1 MSANILISSDDT
13 GHNLFVFRCFRPNLC
28 IFAVGIRRNL
38 CIFHLSIRQNFCDMK
53 RDIYAKLLE
62 WQSRRDHKPLVVD
75 GARQVG
81 KTYILKEFGAREYK
95 SVSYVNLDK
104 DTVAKSIF
112 EPDHD
117 IRRIIRTLSAHTGID
132 IVPKDT
138 LIIIDEI
145 QESSA
150 ALGCLKYFKEDFP
163 QYDVAVAGSLLGI
176 SIHQDQSFPV
186 GMVELVRMF
195 PMSLHEF
202 LDATGNEKLTRL
214 LLDCDW
220 SAVNSLSQKYID
232 LLRQYYYVGGMPE
245 AVAGYIN
252 GKGLNEVRK
261 IHKDILAGYRKDFS
275 KHAPKKEVPRIEL
288 VWDSLPS
295 HLAKENKKFIYG
307 AVRKGARAK
316 DFEVAITW
324 LKDAGLIYKV
334 HRVSKIEYPLSF
346 YEDFDVFKIF
356 PLDVGLL
363 GAMTDVPASQI
374 LVGDNIFKEFKGAFT
389 ECYVNEQLAR
399 IQIPTFYHS
408 SNESECEIDFVVQTV
423 RRVIPIEAKAQEN
436 VKAKSL
442 RTYIDEHP
450 NLKGLRFSMLNYID
464 QGWMENL
471 PLYAVQGYLWAEGVP
486 VP

>member
-1 MSANILISSDDT
+1 
-13 GHNLFVFRCFRPNLC
+13 
-28 IFAVGIRRNL
+28 
-38 CIFHLSIRQNFCDMK
+38 MK
-53 RDIYAKLLE
+53 REIYSKLLE
-62 WQSRRDHKPLVVD
+62 WQSRRDHKPLILD

-81 KTYILKEFGAREYK
+81 KTYILKAFGSKEYK
-95 SVSYVNLDK
+95 NFSYVNLDK
-104 DTVAKSIF
+104 DAVAKSIF

-117 IRRIIRTLSAHTGID
+117 IPRILRTLSAHTGVD

-145 QESSA
+145 QESAA

-176 SIHQDQSFPV
+176 SIHEDQSFPV

-202 LDATGNEKLTRL
+202 LNATGNEKLTEL
-214 LLDCDW
+214 LLNCDW
-220 SAVNSLSQKYID
+220 SAVNTLSQKYID

-245 AVAGYIN
+245 AVAGYI
-252 GKGLNEVRK
+252 KGRGLGAVRK
-261 IHKDILAGYRKDFS
+261 IQKDILAGYRKDFS
-275 KHAPKKEVPRIEL
+275 KHAPKKEVPRIEM

-307 AVRKGARAK
+307 AVRKGGRSK

-324 LKDAGLIYKV
+324 LKDAGLIYKI
-334 HRVSKIEYPLSF
+334 HRVSKIEYPLKF

-363 GAMTDVPASQI
+363 GAMTDVPASQM

-389 ECYVNEQLAR
+389 ECYVGEQLAR
-399 IQIPTFYHS
+399 IQIPTFYFS
-408 SNESECEIDFVVQTV
+408 SNETTVEMDFAVQTEK
-423 RRVIPIEAKAQEN
+423 RVIPLEAQAEEN
-436 VKAKSL
+436 VYAKSL
-442 RTYIDEHP
+442 KTYIDDHP
-450 NLKGLRFSMLNYID
+450 KLKGLRVSMKNYID

-471 PLYAVQGYLWAEGVP
+471 PLYAIEGYLRAEGIP
-486 VP
+486 VPEQGE

>member
-1 MSANILISSDDT
+1 
-13 GHNLFVFRCFRPNLC
+13 
-28 IFAVGIRRNL
+28 
-38 CIFHLSIRQNFCDMK
+38 MK
-53 RDIYAKLLE
+53 REIYSKLLE
-62 WQSRRDHKPLVVD
+62 WRSRRDHKPLILD

-81 KTYILKEFGAREYK
+81 KTYILKAFGSKEYK
-95 SVSYVNLDK
+95 NFSYVNLDK
-104 DTVAKSIF
+104 DAVAKSIF

-117 IRRIIRTLSAHTGID
+117 IPHILRTLSAHTGVD

-145 QESSA
+145 QESAA

-176 SIHQDQSFPV
+176 SIHEDQSFPV

-202 LDATGNEKLTRL
+202 LNATGNEKLTEL
-214 LLDCDW
+214 LLNCDW
-220 SAVNSLSQKYID
+220 SAVNTLSQKYID

-245 AVAGYIN
+245 AVAGYI
-252 GKGLNEVRK
+252 KGRGLGAVRK
-261 IHKDILAGYRKDFS
+261 IQKDILAGYRKDFS
-275 KHAPKKEVPRIEL
+275 KHAPKKEVPRIEM

-307 AVRKGARAK
+307 AVRKGGRSK

-324 LKDAGLIYKV
+324 LKDAGLIYKI
-334 HRVSKIEYPLSF
+334 HRVSKIEYPLKF

-363 GAMTDVPASQI
+363 GAMTDVPASQM

-389 ECYVNEQLAR
+389 ECYVGEQLAR
-399 IQIPTFYHS
+399 IQIPTFYFS
-408 SNESECEIDFVVQTV
+408 SNETTVEVDFAVQTEK
-423 RRVIPIEAKAQEN
+423 RVIPLEAKAEEN
-436 VKAKSL
+436 VYAKSL
-442 RTYIDEHP
+442 KTYIDDHP
-450 NLKGLRFSMLNYID
+450 KLKGLRVSMKNYID

-471 PLYAVQGYLWAEGVP
+471 PLYAIEGYLRAEGIP
-486 VP
+486 VPEQGE

>member
-1 MSANILISSDDT
+1 
-13 GHNLFVFRCFRPNLC
+13 
-28 IFAVGIRRNL
+28 
-38 CIFHLSIRQNFCDMK
+38 MK
-53 RDIYAKLLE
+53 REVYTKLLE
-62 WQSRRDHKPLVVD
+62 WKSRRDHKPLVLD

-81 KTYILKEFGAREYK
+81 KTYILKEFGSREYK
-95 SVSYVNLDK
+95 DFSYVNLDK
-104 DTVAKSIF
+104 DAVAKSIF

-117 IRRIIRTLSAHTGID
+117 IPRIIRTLSAHTGVD

-163 QYDVAVAGSLLGI
+163 DYDVAVAGSLLGI
-176 SIHQDQSFPV
+176 SIHENQSFPV
-186 GMVELVRMF
+186 GMVELIRMF

-202 LDATGNEKLTRL
+202 LNATGNEMLTQL
-214 LLDCDW
+214 LLACDW
-220 SAVNSLSQKYID
+220 AAVNTLSQKYID

-245 AVAGYIN
+245 AVASYIE
-252 GKGLNEVRK
+252 GKGLIAVRK

-275 KHAPKKEVPRIEL
+275 KHAPKKEVPRIEM

-307 AVRKGARAK
+307 AMRKGARAK

-324 LKDAGLIYKV
+324 LKDAGVIYKV
-334 HRVSKIEYPLSF
+334 HRVSKIEYPLMF
-346 YEDFDVFKIF
+346 YEDFNVFKIF

-363 GAMTDVPASQI
+363 GAMADVPSSQM

-408 SNESECEIDFVVQTV
+408 SNESECKIDFAVQTE
-423 RRVIPIEAKAQEN
+423 RRVIPVEAKAEEN

-442 RTYIDEHP
+442 KTYIDEHS
-450 NLKGLRFSMLNYID
+450 NLKGLRVSMMNYID

-471 PLYAVQGYLWAEGVP
+471 PLFAIEGYLRAEGIP
-486 VP
+486 VPDSQE

>member
-408 SNESECEIDFVVQTV
+408 SNESECEIDFAVQTV

-450 NLKGLRFSMLNYID
+450 NLNGLRFSMLNYID

>member
-1 MSANILISSDDT
+1 
-13 GHNLFVFRCFRPNLC
+13 
-28 IFAVGIRRNL
+28 
-38 CIFHLSIRQNFCDMK
+38 MK
-53 RDIYAKLLE
+53 REIYSKLLE
-62 WQSRRDHKPLVVD
+62 WQSRRDHKPLILD

-81 KTYILKEFGAREYK
+81 KTYILKAFGSKEYK
-95 SVSYVNLDK
+95 NFSYVNLDK
-104 DTVAKSIF
+104 DAVAKSIF

-117 IRRIIRTLSAHTGID
+117 IPRILRTLSAHTGVD

-145 QESSA
+145 QESAA

-176 SIHQDQSFPV
+176 SIHEDQSFPV

-202 LDATGNEKLTRL
+202 LNATGNEKLTEL
-214 LLDCDW
+214 LLNCDW
-220 SAVNSLSQKYID
+220 SAVNTLSQKYID

-245 AVAGYIN
+245 AVAGYI
-252 GKGLNEVRK
+252 KGRGLGAVRK
-261 IHKDILAGYRKDFS
+261 IQKDILAGYRKDFS
-275 KHAPKKEVPRIEL
+275 EHAPKKEVPRIEM

-307 AVRKGARAK
+307 AVRKGGRSK

-324 LKDAGLIYKV
+324 LKDAGLIYKI
-334 HRVSKIEYPLSF
+334 HRVSKIEYPLKF

-363 GAMTDVPASQI
+363 GAMTDVPASQM

-389 ECYVNEQLAR
+389 ECYVGEQLAR
-399 IQIPTFYHS
+399 IQIPTFYFS
-408 SNESECEIDFVVQTV
+408 SNETTVEVDFVVQTEK
-423 RRVIPIEAKAQEN
+423 RVIPLEAKAEEN
-436 VKAKSL
+436 VYAKSL
-442 RTYIDEHP
+442 KTYIDDHP
-450 NLKGLRFSMLNYID
+450 KLKGLRVSMKNYID

-471 PLYAVQGYLWAEGVP
+471 PLYAIEGYLRAEGIP
-486 VP
+486 VPEQGE

>member
-1 MSANILISSDDT
+1 
-13 GHNLFVFRCFRPNLC
+13 
-28 IFAVGIRRNL
+28 
-38 CIFHLSIRQNFCDMK
+38 MK
-53 RDIYAKLLE
+53 REIYEKLLE
-62 WQSRRDHKPLVVD
+62 WKSRRDHKPLVLD

-81 KTYILKEFGAREYK
+81 KTYILKEFGSKEYK
-95 SVSYVNLDK
+95 NFSYVNLDK
-104 DTVAKSIF
+104 DAVAKSIF

-117 IRRIIRTLSAHTGID
+117 IPRILRTLSAHTGVD

-145 QESSA
+145 QESAA

-176 SIHQDQSFPV
+176 SIHEDQSFPV

-202 LDATGNEKLTRL
+202 LNATGNEKLTQL
-214 LLDCDW
+214 LLSC
-220 SAVNSLSQKYID
+220 
-232 LLRQYYYVGGMPE
+232 
-245 AVAGYIN
+245 
-252 GKGLNEVRK
+252 
-261 IHKDILAGYRKDFS
+261 
-275 KHAPKKEVPRIEL
+275 RIEM

-307 AVRKGARAK
+307 AVRKGGRAK
-316 DFEVAITW
+316 DFEVALTW
-324 LKDAGLIYKV
+324 LKDAGLIYKI
-334 HRVSKIEYPLSF
+334 HRVSKIEYPLKF

-363 GAMTDVPASQI
+363 GAMTDVPASQM

-408 SNESECEIDFVVQTV
+408 SNESECEIDFAVQTEK
-423 RRVIPIEAKAQEN
+423 RVIPIEAKAEEN
-436 VKAKSL
+436 VKGKSL
-442 RTYIDEHP
+442 KTYIDEHP
-450 NLKGLRFSMLNYID
+450 VLKGLRVSMKNYID
-464 QGWMENL
+464 QDWMENL
-471 PLYAVQGYLWAEGVP
+471 PLYAIEGYLRAEGIP
-486 VP
+486 VPEQGE

>member
-1 MSANILISSDDT
+1 
-13 GHNLFVFRCFRPNLC
+13 
-28 IFAVGIRRNL
+28 
-38 CIFHLSIRQNFCDMK
+38 MK
-53 RDIYAKLLE
+53 REIYAKLLE
-62 WQSRRDHKPLVVD
+62 WKSRKDHKPLVLD

-81 KTYILKEFGAREYK
+81 KTYILKEFGNKEYK
-95 SVSYVNLDK
+95 TLSYVNLDK
-104 DTVAKSIF
+104 DAVAKSIF

-117 IRRIIRTLSAHTGID
+117 IPRIIRTLSAHTGVD

-138 LIIIDEI
+138 LIVIDEI
-145 QESSA
+145 QESAA

-176 SIHQDQSFPV
+176 SIHEDQSFPV
-186 GMVELVRMF
+186 GMVELVRMS

-202 LDATGNEKLTRL
+202 LNATGNEKLTQL

-220 SAVNSLSQKYID
+220 AAVNTLSLKYID

-245 AVAGYIN
+245 AVAGYIE
-252 GKGLNEVRK
+252 GKGLGAVRM
-261 IHKDILAGYRKDFS
+261 IQKDILAGYRKDFS
-275 KHAPKKEVPRIEL
+275 KHAPKKEVPRIEM

-307 AVRKGARAK
+307 AVRKGGRAK

-324 LKDAGLIYKV
+324 LKDAGLIYKI
-334 HRVSKIEYPLSF
+334 HRVSKIEYPLKF
-346 YEDFDVFKIF
+346 YEDFDVFKVF

-363 GAMTDVPASQI
+363 GAMTDVPASQM

-389 ECYVNEQLAR
+389 ECYVNEQLSR

-408 SNESECEIDFVVQTV
+408 SNESECEMDFAVQAEK
-423 RRVIPIEAKAQEN
+423 RVIPIEAKAEEN
-436 VKAKSL
+436 VKGKSL
-442 RTYIDEHP
+442 KTYINEHP
-450 NLKGLRFSMLNYID
+450 ALKGLRVSMKNYID

-471 PLYAVQGYLWAEGVP
+471 PLYAIEGYLRAEGIP
-486 VP
+486 VPEQGE

>member
-1 MSANILISSDDT
+1 
-13 GHNLFVFRCFRPNLC
+13 
-28 IFAVGIRRNL
+28 
-38 CIFHLSIRQNFCDMK
+38 MK
-53 RDIYAKLLE
+53 REVYTKLLE
-62 WQSRRDHKPLVVD
+62 WKSRRDHKPLVLD

-81 KTYILKEFGAREYK
+81 KTYILKEFGSREYK
-95 SVSYVNLDK
+95 NFSYVNLDK
-104 DTVAKSIF
+104 DAVAKSIF

-117 IRRIIRTLSAHTGID
+117 IPRIIRTLSAHTGVD

-138 LIIIDEI
+138 LIIIDKI

-163 QYDVAVAGSLLGI
+163 DYDVAVAGSLLGI
-176 SIHQDQSFPV
+176 SIHENQSFPV
-186 GMVELVRMF
+186 GMVELIRMF

-202 LDATGNEKLTRL
+202 LNATGNEMLTQL
-214 LLDCDW
+214 LLACDW
-220 SAVNSLSQKYID
+220 AAVNTLSQKYID

-245 AVAGYIN
+245 AVASYIE
-252 GKGLNEVRK
+252 GKGLIAVRK

-275 KHAPKKEVPRIEL
+275 KHAPKKEVPRIEM

-307 AVRKGARAK
+307 ALRKGARAK

-334 HRVSKIEYPLSF
+334 HRVSKIEYPLMF
-346 YEDFDVFKIF
+346 YEDFNVFKIF

-363 GAMTDVPASQI
+363 GAMADVPSSQM

-408 SNESECEIDFVVQTV
+408 SNESECEIDFAVQTEK
-423 RRVIPIEAKAQEN
+423 RVIPIEAKAEEN

-442 RTYIDEHP
+442 KTYIDEHS
-450 NLKGLRFSMLNYID
+450 NLKGLRVSMMNYID

-471 PLYAVQGYLWAEGVP
+471 PLFAIEGYLRAEGIP
-486 VP
+486 VPDSQE

>member
-1 MSANILISSDDT
+1 MVRYIIEELYRWKKNPA
-13 GHNLFVFRCFRPNLC
+13 R
-28 IFAVGIRRNL
+28 
-38 CIFHLSIRQNFCDMK
+38 
-53 RDIYAKLLE
+53 
-62 WQSRRDHKPLVVD
+62 KPLVLQ

-81 KTYILKEFGAREYK
+81 KTWLMQQFAREAFQHHIYINFENNELLRRLFERDFDINRILLEIQ
-95 SVSYVNLDK
+95 VATGE
-104 DTVAKSIF
+104 TVT
-112 EPDHD
+112 P
-117 IRRIIRTLSAHTGID
+117 
-132 IVPKDT
+132 DT
-138 LIIIDEI
+138 LLLFDEI
-145 QESSA
+145 QEA
-150 ALGCLKYFKEDFP
+150 GRGITALKYFYEERPDIP
-163 QYDVAVAGSLLGI
+163 LIAAGSLLGI
-176 SIHQDQSFPV
+176 AMHANDSFPV
-186 GMVELVRMF
+186 GKVDFLTLY
-195 PMSLHEF
+195 PMSFPEF
-202 LDATGNEKLTRL
+202 LEATGNAQMAL
-214 LLDCDW
+214 LLHSRRW
-220 SAVNSLSQKYID
+220 ETINTFLPQLEA

-245 AVAGYIN
+245 AVKCFAEQRDWQRVR
-252 GKGLNEVRK
+252 EVQTAVLDSYDR
-261 IHKDILAGYRKDFS
+261 DFS
-275 KHAPKKEVPRIEL
+275 KHAPLQEVPRIRL
-288 VWDSLPS
+288 VWRSVIGQ
-295 HLAKENKKFIYG
+295 LAKENKKFIYG

-408 SNESECEIDFVVQTV
+408 SNESECEIDFAVQTV

>member
-1 MSANILISSDDT
+1 
-13 GHNLFVFRCFRPNLC
+13 
-28 IFAVGIRRNL
+28 
-38 CIFHLSIRQNFCDMK
+38 MK

-408 SNESECEIDFVVQTV
+408 SNESECEIDFAVQTV

>member
-1 MSANILISSDDT
+1 
-13 GHNLFVFRCFRPNLC
+13 
-28 IFAVGIRRNL
+28 
-38 CIFHLSIRQNFCDMK
+38 MK
-53 RDIYAKLLE
+53 REIYSKLLE
-62 WQSRRDHKPLVVD
+62 WKARRDHKPLVLD

-81 KTYILKEFGAREYK
+81 KTYILKEFGAKEYK
-95 SVSYVNLDK
+95 NVSYVNLDK
-104 DTVAKSIF
+104 DAVAKSIF

-117 IRRIIRTLSAHTGID
+117 IKRIIRTLSAHTSVD
-132 IVPKDT
+132 IVPADT

-163 QYDVAVAGSLLGI
+163 DYDVAVAGSLLGI
-176 SIHQDQSFPV
+176 SIHYDQSFPV

-202 LDATGNEKLTRL
+202 LDAAGNERLTEL
-214 LLDCDW
+214 LSACDW
-220 SAVNSLSQKYID
+220 AAVNTLSQQYIE

-245 AVAGYIN
+245 AVAAYIE
-252 GKGLNEVRK
+252 GKGLKAVRK

-275 KHAPKKEVPRIEL
+275 KHAPKKEIPRIEM

-307 AVRKGARAK
+307 AVRKGGRAK
-316 DFEVAITW
+316 DFESALTW
-324 LKDAGLIYKV
+324 LKDAGLIYIV

-363 GAMTDVPASQI
+363 GAMAEIPASQM

-399 IQIPTFYHS
+399 IQIPTFYYS
-408 SNESECEIDFVVQTV
+408 TNESEVEIDFAVQTEK
-423 RRVIPIEAKAQEN
+423 RVIPIEAKAEEN
-436 VKAKSL
+436 VKSKSL
-442 RTYIDEHP
+442 KTYIDRHQG
-450 NLKGLRFSMLNYID
+450 LKGLRFSMLNYKD

-471 PLYAVQGYLWAEGVP
+471 PLYAIEAYLRAEQVP
-486 VP
+486 FGCSCAVPGEDGLHTVHRDARRV

>member
-1 MSANILISSDDT
+1 
-13 GHNLFVFRCFRPNLC
+13 
-28 IFAVGIRRNL
+28 
-38 CIFHLSIRQNFCDMK
+38 MK
-53 RDIYAKLLE
+53 REIYSKLLE
-62 WQSRRDHKPLVVD
+62 WQSRRDHKPLILD

-81 KTYILKEFGAREYK
+81 KTYILKAFGSKEYK
-95 SVSYVNLDK
+95 NFSYVNLDK
-104 DTVAKSIF
+104 DAVAKSIF

-117 IRRIIRTLSAHTGID
+117 IPRILRTLSAHTGVD

-145 QESSA
+145 QESAA

-176 SIHQDQSFPV
+176 SIHEDQYFPV

-202 LDATGNEKLTRL
+202 LNATGNEKLTEL
-214 LLDCDW
+214 LLNCDW
-220 SAVNSLSQKYID
+220 SAVNTLSQKYID

-245 AVAGYIN
+245 AVAGYI
-252 GKGLNEVRK
+252 KGRGLGAVRK
-261 IHKDILAGYRKDFS
+261 IQKDILAGYRKDFS
-275 KHAPKKEVPRIEL
+275 KHAPKKEVPRIEM

-307 AVRKGARAK
+307 AVRKGGRSK

-324 LKDAGLIYKV
+324 LKDAGLIYKI
-334 HRVSKIEYPLSF
+334 HRVSKIEYPLKF

-363 GAMTDVPASQI
+363 GAMTDVPASQM

-389 ECYVNEQLAR
+389 ECYVGEQLAR
-399 IQIPTFYHS
+399 IQIPTFYFS
-408 SNESECEIDFVVQTV
+408 SNETTVEMDFAVQTEK
-423 RRVIPIEAKAQEN
+423 RVIPLEAQAEEN
-436 VKAKSL
+436 VYAKSL
-442 RTYIDEHP
+442 KTYIDDHP
-450 NLKGLRFSMLNYID
+450 KLKGLRVSMKNYID

-471 PLYAVQGYLWAEGVP
+471 PLYAIEGYLRAEGIP
-486 VP
+486 APEQGE